1 MSPHCC
7 ALYSSRRA
15 AYREPSLHI
24 LTDNTTFGEDHIQV
38 IAKNYIF
45 LSVVGLV
52 KKIMVSSEGTE
63 DFWTNSNDR
72 HIMKMVKLPN
82 NNCKYLFTVGI

>member
-1 MSPHCC
+1 MSTNCC

-82 NNCKYLFTVGI
+82 NNCKYLDNIYC